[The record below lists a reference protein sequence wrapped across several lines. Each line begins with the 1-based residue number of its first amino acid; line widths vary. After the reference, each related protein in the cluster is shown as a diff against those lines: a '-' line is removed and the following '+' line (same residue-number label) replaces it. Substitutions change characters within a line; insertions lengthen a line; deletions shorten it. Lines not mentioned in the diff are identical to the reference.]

1 MLINEWGLS
10 SSSGPGLYCSH
21 RSVLFSLQ
29 SFFVVSLEGRRA
41 QWPRQL
47 NLGRKVEDRAPL
59 GAAGGEKKKT
69 KVERKCEIIICMK
82 GENDEVSALIP
93 NKKMNE
99 DQNSQRSA

>member
-1 MLINEWGLS
+1 MAKAIEFGSKSGRS
-10 SSSGPGLYCSH
+10 SSTWGS
-21 RSVLFSLQ
+21 
-29 SFFVVSLEGRRA
+29 RR
-41 QWPRQL
+41 
-47 NLGRKVEDRAPL
+47 G
-59 GAAGGEKKKT
+59 KKT